1 MKLMPFWM
9 TILHLCCGHAHGTAG
24 NLPYYVYAAVVA
36 IGPVAPETQLLLQ
49 RCWFNACLCF
59 TWCSSVFLRN
69 KKLGAHRHKSQV
81 LFCT

>member
-49 RCWFNACLCF
+49 RCWFKLPLLVYA
-59 TWCSSVFLRN
+59 S
-69 KKLGAHRHKSQV
+69 LGAPAC
-81 LFCT
+81 F